1 MRYVMREKILSWG
14 DDFTI
19 KDADGRNAYHVDGK
33 VFSFGDK
40 LSFNDMEGN
49 ELVRI
54 EQKLLSIGPQYEIIR
69 GNVTVAV
76 VKKHLFT
83 LLRARFTVDV
93 PGPDDL
99 EAKGNFLDHEYTF
112 ERGGREVAR
121 ASKQWVS
128 LSDTYAIDI
137 DEREDAILILASAVV
152 IDLVSH
158 PDAKNELRAAPVGH
172 CFASACAAACWKSRR
187 TSLASLFGKFE
198 RCTIR
203 T

>member
-1 MRYVMREKILSWG
+1 MRFVMRERILSWG

-40 LSFNDMEGN
+40 LTLNDMAGN
-49 ELVRI
+49 ELARI

-69 GNVTVAV
+69 GGATVAV

-83 LLRARFTVDV
+83 LFRTRFSVDV

-99 EAKGNFLDHEYTF
+99 EAKGNFLDHEYVF
-112 ERGGREVAR
+112 ERDGHEVAR
-121 ASKQWVS
+121 AGKKWVS
-128 LSDTYAIDI
+128 LSDTYAVDI
-137 DEREDAILILASAVV
+137 DDREDAVLILASAVV

-158 PDAKNELRAAPVGH
+158 PDEKDDE
-172 CFASACAAACWKSRR
+172 K
-187 TSLASLFGKFE
+187 
-198 RCTIR
+198 
-203 T
+203 

>member
-1 MRYVMREKILSWG
+1 MRFVMRERILSWG

-40 LSFNDMEGN
+40 LSLNDMAGN
-49 ELVRI
+49 QLARI

-69 GNVTVAV
+69 GGATVAV

-83 LLRARFTVDV
+83 LFRARFSVDV

-99 EAKGNFLDHEYTF
+99 EATGNFLDHEYVF
-112 ERGGREVAR
+112 ERSGREVAR
-121 ASKQWVS
+121 ASKKWVS
-128 LSDTYAIDI
+128 LSDTYSVDI
-137 DEREDAILILASAVV
+137 DEREDAVLILASAVV

-158 PDAKNELRAAPVGH
+158 PDEKED
-172 CFASACAAACWKSRR
+172 
-187 TSLASLFGKFE
+187 
-198 RCTIR
+198 
-203 T
+203 